1 MNNNQN
7 SNSNPTFYPL
17 LTTNFKTEILKIAQ
31 RISSKRS
38 PNLKLEL
45 LEKNV
50 PKNYFTIGKR
60 KVCDIIP
67 IPKKHARKKFFQASI
82 YIQTWQFDLV

>member
-1 MNNNQN
+1 M
-7 SNSNPTFYPL
+7 
-17 LTTNFKTEILKIAQ
+17 TTNCKTEILKNCT
-31 RISSKRS
+31 K
-38 PNLKLEL
+38 NLKQKIPLSKIRIIGK
-45 LEKNV
+45 KNI

>member
-1 MNNNQN
+1 LHKESQAKD
-7 SNSNPTFYPL
+7 PPPYL
-17 LTTNFKTEILKIAQ
+17 RLEIIGK
-31 RISSKRS
+31 
-38 PNLKLEL
+38 
-45 LEKNV
+45 KNI

>member
-1 MNNNQN
+1 LHKESQAKD
-7 SNSNPTFYPL
+7 P
-17 LTTNFKTEILKIAQ
+17 
-31 RISSKRS
+31 
-38 PNLKLEL
+38 PNLKSEL
-45 LEKNV
+45 LEKKYSK
-50 PKNYFTIGKR
+50 KNYFTIGKR